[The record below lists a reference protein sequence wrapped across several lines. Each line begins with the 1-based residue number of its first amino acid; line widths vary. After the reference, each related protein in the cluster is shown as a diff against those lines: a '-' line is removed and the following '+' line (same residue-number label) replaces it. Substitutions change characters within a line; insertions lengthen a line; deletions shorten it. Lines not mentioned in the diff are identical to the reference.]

1 MEGPEKI
8 FPDKTIEGA
17 IYLGRLLIQYQ
28 KQIKE
33 DLKNRGC
40 DREFSD
46 KIADWRETLPPD
58 YEEANYEKAAR
69 RLFEICCQYG
79 VIEFMINKRLIS
91 MPIERVRGVDTV
103 ERVRGVDTVY
113 EDFKKIMEKVVEL
126 FS

>member
-8 FPDKTIEGA
+8 FPDMTTLEWA

-33 DLKNRGC
+33 DLKNRDC

-58 YEEANYEKAAR
+58 YEEANYEEAAR
-69 RLFEICCQYG
+69 RLFEICYQCG
-79 VIEFMINKRLIS
+79 VIEFMINSRLIS
-91 MPIERVRGVDTV
+91 IDTLPILRVRGVH
-103 ERVRGVDTVY
+103 TVY
-113 EDFKKIMEKVVEL
+113 EDFKEIMEKVVEL